1 MNGWYKP
8 SRTGRTIVGLPTWM
22 DSCRSAN
29 MSHLLEFTQAEPNSY
44 DVLRCLNL
52 LRYPCKDVY
61 VNLWLYVYV
70 SNFRFLFVYI
80 DNFIFL
86 ATTCIYV
93 CFAHIYIYG
102 NTQKNEKHQFKK
114 RTFAGGLSPI
124 EVPGF
129 AQGDR
134 RLRERFV
141 LWFHDS
147 CIEWTKYFYSLYI
160 YINHSINPGIS
171 IYWCVFMYTCQ
182 LYWMVYTVY
191 VYVYHMSHM

>member
-93 CFAHIYIYG
+93 CFAHIYIYMA
-102 NTQKNEKHQFKK
+102 TPKK
-114 RTFAGGLSPI
+114 MRNISLKSGHSLADW
-124 EVPGF
+124 
-129 AQGDR
+129 A
-134 RLRERFV
+134 RLRCQASPKEIV
-141 LWFHDS
+141 ASGSDS
-147 CIEWTKYFYSLYI
+147 FFGFMIPALNGQNISIAYI
-160 YINHSINPGIS
+160 YI
-171 IYWCVFMYTCQ
+171 
-182 LYWMVYTVY
+182 
-191 VYVYHMSHM
+191 